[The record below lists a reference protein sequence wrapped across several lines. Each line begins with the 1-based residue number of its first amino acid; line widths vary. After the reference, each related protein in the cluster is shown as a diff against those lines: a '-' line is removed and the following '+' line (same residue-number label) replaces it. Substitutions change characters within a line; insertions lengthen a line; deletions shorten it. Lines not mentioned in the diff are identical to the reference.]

1 MSLTETTPVSSQPRK
16 SKSVTPL
23 HCTDDPAWVRW
34 LLISLT
40 IAFMGLLLIMPLG
53 VIFYEALRKGWTT
66 YIAALSNR
74 NAQSAIL
81 LSILAAA
88 IAVPVNTLF
97 GIAAAWAT
105 AKYQFRG
112 KALLVSILDLPFA
125 ISPIIAGLMLILV
138 YGVQGWFGE
147 SLRSIGF
154 PVIFAVPGVVLAT
167 MFVTVPFVARELIPL
182 MQEQGSEQEWAAV
195 SLGANAW
202 QTFWKVTL
210 PNIKWALLYGV
221 LLCSARAM
229 GEYGA
234 VAVVSSNIRG
244 KTNTLPLQ
252 IAALYNDYNAPAAF
266 ALASL
271 LALLGI
277 ITLILKS
284 WLESRTH
291 HHHVSENGQAP

>member
-66 YIAALSNR
+66 YISALSNR

-147 SLRSIGF
+147 SLRWIGF

-252 IAALYNDYNAPAAF
+252 IDALYNDYNAPAAF

>member
-252 IAALYNDYNAPAAF
+252 IDALYNDYNAPAAF

>member
-1 MSLTETTPVSSQPRK
+1 MSLSETSTAKSQPQG
-16 SKSVTPL
+16 SKPVTPL
-23 HCTDDPAWVRW
+23 HCTDDPVWVRW
-34 LLISLT
+34 LLISIT
-40 IAFMGLLLIMPLG
+40 VCFMGLLLIMPLG

-81 LSILAAA
+81 LSIFAAA

-125 ISPIIAGLMLILV
+125 ISPIIAGLLLILV

-252 IAALYNDYNAPAAF
+252 IDALYNDYNAPAAF

-284 WLESRTH
+284 WLESRTD
-291 HHHVSENGQAP
+291 HHHVSESSHSP

>member
-147 SLRSIGF
+147 SLRWIGF

-252 IAALYNDYNAPAAF
+252 IDALYNDYNAPAAF

>member
-66 YIAALSNR
+66 YISALSNR

-252 IAALYNDYNAPAAF
+252 IDALYNDYNAPAAF